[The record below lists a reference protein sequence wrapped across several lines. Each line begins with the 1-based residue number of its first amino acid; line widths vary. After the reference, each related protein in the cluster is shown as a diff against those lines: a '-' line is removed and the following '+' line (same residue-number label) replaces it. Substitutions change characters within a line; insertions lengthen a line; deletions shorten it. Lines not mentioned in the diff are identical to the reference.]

1 MIKNKNKGLLFLSVW
16 SMYLYNIHAAAW
28 KTTQGLIHLG
38 VSHRTRKLT
47 TGLLPLTH
55 IHLPIRTTHGV
66 HLNML
71 VKTK

>member
-1 MIKNKNKGLLFLSVW
+1 MTDNEHLQ
-16 SMYLYNIHAAAW
+16 NIHAAAW

-47 TGLLPLTH
+47 TGLLPVTQ
-55 IHLPIRTTHGV
+55 ILPIRTTHGV
-66 HLNML
+66 HLNMI